1 MSEAEE
7 QRDGRQSLAHRVPD
21 LAALELLLA
30 VARLGSLGAAA
41 REVGV
46 TQPAASSRL
55 RSMERQLG
63 VALVDRSP
71 RGSRLTD
78 AGALVT
84 DWARRVVE
92 AAAAFDAGARALRDR
107 RDSRLRVAASMT
119 IAEYLLPGWLLALHA
134 ERPDTAVSLLAGN
147 SAKVAELLLT
157 GEADL
162 GFVEGLNVPTGLDS
176 TVIARDRLIVVT
188 APGHPWARRR
198 RPLTAQELAG
208 TPLIL
213 RERGS
218 GTRQV
223 LGRGA
228 RRPGPA
234 ADRAVLDDGGEGV
247 RGQRRGTLGPQR
259 TGGGGG
265 AGDAAPGQHPGRGRI
280 APPGPTSRL
289 ADRPPPHGPGP
300 RTPLPDPRMTNTSG
314 TRVARNGA
322 PSHHAPAPGIA
333 PQPPRLCPS
342 HGPFPSG
349 ATAPAQGRGERRV
362 QPTMHPHQASHRN
375 PHGSA
380 PLTAPFQAGPLHPL
394 RGAGNCA
401 PSHPGPAP
409 DNGPHPRPQ
418 SLRTRRRPAPLRRRL

>member
-1 MSEAEE
+1 MSEVEGPG
-7 QRDGRQSLAHRVPD
+7 GRGEGTGSLAHRVPD

-41 REVGV
+41 REVGI
-46 TQPAASSRL
+46 TQPAASSRV

-78 AGALVT
+78 AGVLVT

-147 SAKVAELLLT
+147 SARVAELLLS

-162 GFVEGLNVPTGLDS
+162 GFVEGLSVPAGLDAV
-176 TVIARDRLIVVT
+176 VIGRDRLIVVT

-198 RPLTAQELAG
+198 RPLSPRELG
-208 TPLIL
+208 ETPLIL

-223 LGRGA
+223 LDAALGGLARPLIELSSTTAVKASAVSGA
-228 RRPGPA
+228 GPSVLSELAVREELALRRLVAVPVEGVSLRRDLRAVWPKGHRPTGPA
-234 ADRAVLDDGGEGV
+234 RDLLALTRA
-247 RGQRRGTLGPQR
+247 
-259 TGGGGG
+259 
-265 AGDAAPGQHPGRGRI
+265 
-280 APPGPTSRL
+280 
-289 ADRPPPHGPGP
+289 
-300 RTPLPDPRMTNTSG
+300 
-314 TRVARNGA
+314 
-322 PSHHAPAPGIA
+322 
-333 PQPPRLCPS
+333 
-342 HGPFPSG
+342 
-349 ATAPAQGRGERRV
+349 
-362 QPTMHPHQASHRN
+362 
-375 PHGSA
+375 
-380 PLTAPFQAGPLHPL
+380 
-394 RGAGNCA
+394 
-401 PSHPGPAP
+401 
-409 DNGPHPRPQ
+409 
-418 SLRTRRRPAPLRRRL
+418 

>member
-1 MSEAEE
+1 MSEEYATD
-7 QRDGRQSLAHRVPD
+7 DGRPGGSLAHRVPD
-21 LAALELLLA
+21 LGALELLLA

-41 REVGV
+41 REVGI
-46 TQPAASSRL
+46 TQPAASSRI

-147 SAKVAELLLT
+147 SAKVAELLLAD
-157 GEADL
+157 EADL
-162 GFVEGLNVPTGLDS
+162 GFVEGLTVPAGLDS
-176 TVIARDRLIVVT
+176 AVIAQDRLIVVT

-198 RPLTAQELAG
+198 RPVTAQELAA

-223 LGRGA
+223 LDTALGGLARPLIELSSTTAVKASAVSGA
-228 RRPGPA
+228 GPSVLSELAVGEELALRRLVSIPVEGVSLRRDLRAVWPTGHRPTGPA
-234 ADRAVLDDGGEGV
+234 RELLSLTRHAPS
-247 RGQRRGTLGPQR
+247 T
-259 TGGGGG
+259 TGG
-265 AGDAAPGQHPGRGRI
+265 
-280 APPGPTSRL
+280 
-289 ADRPPPHGPGP
+289 
-300 RTPLPDPRMTNTSG
+300 
-314 TRVARNGA
+314 
-322 PSHHAPAPGIA
+322 
-333 PQPPRLCPS
+333 
-342 HGPFPSG
+342 
-349 ATAPAQGRGERRV
+349 
-362 QPTMHPHQASHRN
+362 
-375 PHGSA
+375 
-380 PLTAPFQAGPLHPL
+380 
-394 RGAGNCA
+394 
-401 PSHPGPAP
+401 
-409 DNGPHPRPQ
+409 
-418 SLRTRRRPAPLRRRL
+418 

>member
-1 MSEAEE
+1 MSEVEGPGG
-7 QRDGRQSLAHRVPD
+7 QREGTGSLAHRVPD

-41 REVGV
+41 REVGI
-46 TQPAASSRL
+46 TQPAASSRV

-78 AGALVT
+78 AGVLVT

-147 SAKVAELLLT
+147 SARVAELLLS

-162 GFVEGLNVPTGLDS
+162 GFVEGLSVPAGLDAV
-176 TVIARDRLIVVT
+176 VIGHDRLIVVT

-198 RPLTAQELAG
+198 RPLSPQELG
-208 TPLIL
+208 ETPLIL

-223 LGRGA
+223 LDAALGGLARPLIELSSTTAVKASAVSGA
-228 RRPGPA
+228 GPSVLSELAVREELALRRLVAVPVEGVSLRRDLRAVWPKGHRPTGPA
-234 ADRAVLDDGGEGV
+234 RDLLALTRA
-247 RGQRRGTLGPQR
+247 
-259 TGGGGG
+259 
-265 AGDAAPGQHPGRGRI
+265 
-280 APPGPTSRL
+280 
-289 ADRPPPHGPGP
+289 
-300 RTPLPDPRMTNTSG
+300 
-314 TRVARNGA
+314 
-322 PSHHAPAPGIA
+322 
-333 PQPPRLCPS
+333 
-342 HGPFPSG
+342 
-349 ATAPAQGRGERRV
+349 
-362 QPTMHPHQASHRN
+362 
-375 PHGSA
+375 
-380 PLTAPFQAGPLHPL
+380 
-394 RGAGNCA
+394 
-401 PSHPGPAP
+401 
-409 DNGPHPRPQ
+409 
-418 SLRTRRRPAPLRRRL
+418 

>member
-1 MSEAEE
+1 MSEAEG
-7 QRDGRQSLAHRVPD
+7 QRERTESLAHRVPD
-21 LAALELLLA
+21 LGALELLLA

-41 REVGV
+41 REVGI

-134 ERPDTAVSLLAGN
+134 RRPDTAVSLLAGN
-147 SAKVAELLLT
+147 SAKVAELLLS

-162 GFVEGLNVPTGLDS
+162 GFVEGLSVPTGLDS
-176 TVIARDRLIVVT
+176 TVIAQDRLIVVA

-198 RPLTAQELAG
+198 RPVTAAELGA

-223 LGRGA
+223 LDAALGGLARPLIELSSTTAVKASAVSGA
-228 RRPGPA
+228 GPSVLSELAVGEELAMRRLVSIPVEGVSLRRDLRAVWPTGHRPTGPA
-234 ADRAVLDDGGEGV
+234 RELLGLT
-247 RGQRRGTLGPQR
+247 RG
-259 TGGGGG
+259 
-265 AGDAAPGQHPGRGRI
+265 
-280 APPGPTSRL
+280 
-289 ADRPPPHGPGP
+289 
-300 RTPLPDPRMTNTSG
+300 
-314 TRVARNGA
+314 
-322 PSHHAPAPGIA
+322 
-333 PQPPRLCPS
+333 
-342 HGPFPSG
+342 
-349 ATAPAQGRGERRV
+349 
-362 QPTMHPHQASHRN
+362 
-375 PHGSA
+375 
-380 PLTAPFQAGPLHPL
+380 
-394 RGAGNCA
+394 
-401 PSHPGPAP
+401 
-409 DNGPHPRPQ
+409 
-418 SLRTRRRPAPLRRRL
+418 

>member
-1 MSEAEE
+1 MSEVEGPGG
-7 QRDGRQSLAHRVPD
+7 RGDGTGSLAHRVPD

-41 REVGV
+41 REVGI
-46 TQPAASSRL
+46 TQPAASSRV

-78 AGALVT
+78 AGVLVT

-147 SAKVAELLLT
+147 SARVAELLLS

-162 GFVEGLNVPTGLDS
+162 GFVEGLSVPAGLDAV
-176 TVIARDRLIVVT
+176 VIGHDRLIVVT

-198 RPLTAQELAG
+198 RPLSPQELG
-208 TPLIL
+208 ETPLIL

-223 LGRGA
+223 LDAALGGLARPLIELSSTTAVKASAVSGA
-228 RRPGPA
+228 GPSVLSELAVREELALRRLVAVPVEGVSLRRDLRAVWPTGHRPTGPA
-234 ADRAVLDDGGEGV
+234 RDLLALTRA
-247 RGQRRGTLGPQR
+247 
-259 TGGGGG
+259 
-265 AGDAAPGQHPGRGRI
+265 
-280 APPGPTSRL
+280 
-289 ADRPPPHGPGP
+289 
-300 RTPLPDPRMTNTSG
+300 
-314 TRVARNGA
+314 
-322 PSHHAPAPGIA
+322 
-333 PQPPRLCPS
+333 
-342 HGPFPSG
+342 
-349 ATAPAQGRGERRV
+349 
-362 QPTMHPHQASHRN
+362 
-375 PHGSA
+375 
-380 PLTAPFQAGPLHPL
+380 
-394 RGAGNCA
+394 
-401 PSHPGPAP
+401 
-409 DNGPHPRPQ
+409 
-418 SLRTRRRPAPLRRRL
+418 

>member
-1 MSEAEE
+1 MSEVEGPG
-7 QRDGRQSLAHRVPD
+7 GRGEGTRSLAHRVPD

-41 REVGV
+41 REVGI
-46 TQPAASSRL
+46 TQPAASSRV

-78 AGALVT
+78 AGVLVT

-147 SAKVAELLLT
+147 SARVAELLLS

-162 GFVEGLNVPTGLDS
+162 GFVEGLSVPAGLDAV
-176 TVIARDRLIVVT
+176 VIGHDRLIVVT

-198 RPLTAQELAG
+198 RPLSPQELG
-208 TPLIL
+208 ETPLIL

-223 LGRGA
+223 LDAALGGLARPLIELSSTTAVKASAVSGA
-228 RRPGPA
+228 GPSVLSELAVREELALRRLVAVPVEGVSLRRDLRAVWPKGHRPTGPA
-234 ADRAVLDDGGEGV
+234 RDLLALTRA
-247 RGQRRGTLGPQR
+247 
-259 TGGGGG
+259 
-265 AGDAAPGQHPGRGRI
+265 
-280 APPGPTSRL
+280 
-289 ADRPPPHGPGP
+289 
-300 RTPLPDPRMTNTSG
+300 
-314 TRVARNGA
+314 
-322 PSHHAPAPGIA
+322 
-333 PQPPRLCPS
+333 
-342 HGPFPSG
+342 
-349 ATAPAQGRGERRV
+349 
-362 QPTMHPHQASHRN
+362 
-375 PHGSA
+375 
-380 PLTAPFQAGPLHPL
+380 
-394 RGAGNCA
+394 
-401 PSHPGPAP
+401 
-409 DNGPHPRPQ
+409 
-418 SLRTRRRPAPLRRRL
+418 